1 MIIPDE
7 NLPLKTET
15 QIEMALIAAFRIG
28 SPNSLYFLTVFDHW
42 LANSRHTRSDNTCHF
57 FVEIDPKIGLTGG
70 DDLCPA
76 TSSWFHDLK
85 IYVLVLEVSLVLSDV
100 KTGMVSV
107 RSPVKY

>member
-1 MIIPDE
+1 
-7 NLPLKTET
+7 L
-15 QIEMALIAAFRIG
+15 
-28 SPNSLYFLTVFDHW
+28 
-42 LANSRHTRSDNTCHF
+42 
-57 FVEIDPKIGLTGG
+57 EIDPKIGLTGG